1 MVDVFVYVVILNL
14 AIEYLPT
21 VISESF
27 SLSLLTALLLKV
39 TLEVVLLV
47 KGAVM
52 ARLRTAATRRA
63 RTTAAVMLW
72 AVAAGSKLIVLW
84 LIEATFGGS
93 VSLGGF
99 IPVTLDRPGFSGGLV
114 VPSRRLPGRWSC
126 QRSSGLR
133 VRSAGCL
140 RSGRGGVSCCT
151 SRPIPG
157 SLARRRPGR
166 AMGHVAR

>member
-1 MVDVFVYVVILNL
+1 MDVFVYVVILNL

-99 IPVTLDRPGFSGGLV
+99 IPVTLDRPGFSLD
-114 VPSRRLPGRWSC
+114 PP
-126 QRSSGLR
+126 
-133 VRSAGCL
+133 
-140 RSGRGGVSCCT
+140 T
-151 SRPIPG
+151 SWVG
-157 SLARRRPGR
+157 
-166 AMGHVAR
+166 

>member
-99 IPVTLDRPGFSGGLV
+99 IPVTLWIAPGLV
-114 VPSRRLPGRWSC
+114 EGWLCRLG
-126 QRSSGLR
+126 
-133 VRSAGCL
+133 GC
-140 RSGRGGVSCCT
+140 RGGGRVSVVAVLEL
-151 SRPIPG
+151 G
-157 SLARRRPGR
+157 GR
-166 AMGHVAR
+166 DVAAVAVKA